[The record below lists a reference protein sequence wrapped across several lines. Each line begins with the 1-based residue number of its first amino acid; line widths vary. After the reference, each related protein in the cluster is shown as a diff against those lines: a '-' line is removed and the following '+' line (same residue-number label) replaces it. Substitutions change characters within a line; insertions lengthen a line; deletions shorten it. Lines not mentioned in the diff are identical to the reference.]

1 MPEEGRRRRISR
13 VLLPGDEAAESGLET
28 RRSRAHAL
36 RGGSFRQQRMRHC
49 GDLTEATMPVAAA
62 LVLAGSGKANRD
74 SDARLP
80 GHRMLRAGVTKAV
93 AGALAGAQVSTL
105 RYDKRGIG
113 ASSGDYLRAGMTQ
126 RLADARAGLGWL
138 AARAAGLPLLV
149 VGHSEGAWYAAELAA
164 DEDVAGVVLLSVAAR
179 PGEQVLAW
187 QTEMLLPRLPLAART
202 VLRITRSDPI
212 RTQRKR
218 LARIRAAPGRCH
230 AHPGSAGQCPLD
242 P

>member
-1 MPEEGRRRRISR
+1 
-13 VLLPGDEAAESGLET
+13 
-28 RRSRAHAL
+28 
-36 RGGSFRQQRMRHC
+36 
-49 GDLTEATMPVAAA
+49 MPVAAA

-164 DEDVAGVVLLSVAAR
+164 DEDVDGVVLLSVAAR